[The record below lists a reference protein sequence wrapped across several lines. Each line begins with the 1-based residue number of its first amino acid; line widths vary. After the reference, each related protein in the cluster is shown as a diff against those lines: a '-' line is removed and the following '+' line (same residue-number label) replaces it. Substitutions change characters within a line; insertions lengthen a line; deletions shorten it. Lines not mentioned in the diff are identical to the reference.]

1 MSLFFNILKLVILTL
16 CFHLCRLF
24 KVFKSKPAADFV
36 LHSIDFETPQTEPLK
51 DGDKVWATIEF
62 ESQYDCQIWMI
73 FEVKVE
79 DSEKTYPCGGY
90 MPSDVLPA
98 GRHRLRR
105 YFYLNGI
112 DINDFPNGVT
122 INGANIY
129 ASRTNNDVLFNE
141 TMEVNYVYLGLPE
154 EDLAQRKKVDTENLH
169 FEFVSVRCAGQ
180 YLSPNDAI
188 SVDATIKIRIHAECN
203 EEVKFSCQPITDSSY
218 GFDPLSY
225 PDDGVLD
232 SDFTMHET
240 GAISGFTITAYN
252 RYNIVIGST
261 KVDFPLQVEDWH
273 GDGCGG
279 ETKLAF
285 DFIYDDEQNEEGS
298 HDLINQHSKLP
309 YDKQIRL
316 YTYTKHQAKHGA
328 ILHIYDMVNGEIG
341 EKMATSVKLT
351 YEKCQQDDYNLYFDF
366 DWTGCD
372 FSDGRTRYVSGFYLV
387 LTNIAGDV
395 LAEEEAKF
403 ELRIQ
408 PPLE

>member
-154 EDLAQRKKVDTENLH
+154 EDLAQRKTADSENVH
-169 FEFVSVRCAGQ
+169 FEFVSAFTEEQ
-180 YLSPNDAI
+180 YLSPNDVI
-188 SVDATIKIRIHAECN
+188 SVDQSVLIRIQAECN
-203 EEVKFSCQPITDSSY
+203 EEVTFSCQPITDCSY
-218 GFDPLSY
+218 GFDPLRY
-225 PDDGVLD
+225 PNNGVLD
-232 SDFTMHET
+232 LTFTMKET
-240 GAISGFTITAYN
+240 GSISGFTITAYN
-252 RYNIVIGST
+252 RYYIAIGST
-261 KVDFPLQVEDWH
+261 TVDFPLEVEDWH

-285 DFIYDDEQNEEGS
+285 DFIYEGEPNEEGNL
-298 HDLINQHSKLP
+298 DLIKQHSKLP
-309 YDKQIRL
+309 YDKKVRL
-316 YTYTKHQAKHGA
+316 YTYIKHQAEHGA
-328 ILHIYDMVNGEIG
+328 ILHIYDMVNGRVG
-341 EKMATSVKLT
+341 EKITCSARLH
-351 YEKCQQDDYNLYFDF
+351 YENCQQEDYNPSLHI
-366 DWTGCD
+366 DWTDCD